1 VTRRG
6 LVSGLVAAF
15 LAVGAGAPAGA
26 TAATG
31 VAGDVT
37 RVMMIGD
44 SVTHGSDGDYTWR
57 YFSWRGLEQTGASVD
72 FVGPQTT
79 TLDGGGYADPDF
91 DQDHASRW
99 GMAMWEMLDNP
110 HEGAPR
116 ISTLIE
122 DHDPDVV
129 VEALGVND
137 LTWLGF
143 EADGMADQVRELVAE
158 ARATK
163 ADVDIVLAGV
173 PQGWIDKV
181 DDYNA
186 LLPGLAAEL
195 STDDSRVVAAPVPDF
210 TQNVDTYDLA
220 HPTTAGQV
228 KIAAAVSAALE
239 QLGVG
244 HAVTM
249 PLPATPGAHDPVVPD
264 PEPDPGPSPEPTP
277 EPEPEPAAAAE
288 PEPEPIP
295 AAEPEPE
302 PVAATEPAPRRS
314 WFARLFGRRRAAA
327 DADRAGGAGE
337 TISAAPPAES
347 SSPAT
352 GPARSSAEPE
362 QELPA
367 AEEPDPLLATLTSAL
382 DSLGQAHHR
391 PFSRG

>member
-15 LAVGAGAPAGA
+15 LATGAGAPAAA

-228 KIAAAVSAALE
+228 KIAAAVSAAL
-239 QLGVG
+239 
-244 HAVTM
+244 
-249 PLPATPGAHDPVVPD
+249 
-264 PEPDPGPSPEPTP
+264 
-277 EPEPEPAAAAE
+277 
-288 PEPEPIP
+288 
-295 AAEPEPE
+295 
-302 PVAATEPAPRRS
+302 
-314 WFARLFGRRRAAA
+314 
-327 DADRAGGAGE
+327 
-337 TISAAPPAES
+337 
-347 SSPAT
+347 
-352 GPARSSAEPE
+352 
-362 QELPA
+362 
-367 AEEPDPLLATLTSAL
+367 
-382 DSLGQAHHR
+382 
-391 PFSRG
+391 